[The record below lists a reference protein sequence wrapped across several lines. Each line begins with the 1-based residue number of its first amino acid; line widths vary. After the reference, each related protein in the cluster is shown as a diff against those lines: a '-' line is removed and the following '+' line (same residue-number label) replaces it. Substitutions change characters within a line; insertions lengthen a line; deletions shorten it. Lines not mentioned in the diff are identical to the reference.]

1 MDSTL
6 NIPQNVGD
14 LLDLFENAPCG
25 YISAGSDGRIM
36 LANKTMSSW
45 LGISTDKIVG
55 RKFIDFL
62 TMPGKIFFETHFA
75 PLLTMQGAFNEVAL
89 DMLKSDGTR
98 LPVLVNAVARLA
110 DDGSVSF
117 IRMTIFNAT
126 DRRRY

>member
-1 MDSTL
+1 M
-6 NIPQNVGD
+6 
-14 LLDLFENAPCG
+14 DLFENAPCG